1 MKFRRKERL
10 YAKSS
15 QILVME
21 INKQHNSRVLDKVV
35 STFVACEMTSKNHRV
50 HKNIAHVIKA
60 LKVIR

>member
-21 INKQHNSRVLDKVV
+21 INKQHNSRVLDREV
-35 STFVACEMTSKNHRV
+35 STFVACEMTSKNQ
-50 HKNIAHVIKA
+50 
-60 LKVIR
+60 